1 MAIIYSYP
9 EATIESTD
17 FLLGTKIN
25 ESGHPTK
32 SFLVSDLITLAQP
45 DLSGLVPYI
54 GATGDVNL
62 GSHSIYTSGGAR
74 LYDDGTVEGTSF
86 QFVNGFYSYLNSTAS
101 ATRTWNLPNASG
113 TIALMSNLQ
122 ALDLQDVVD
131 VNNTTTTGVVIN
143 TATGVALTAS
153 TAQIGEN
160 AIEGTGGQYGAGVY
174 GTNPGSGT
182 GVSGYAPLGTGVAG
196 GGTVGVNGT
205 TSTGTAIYGNATTS
219 GVGVLAA
226 SASGIAI
233 NVLQGG
239 VSISG
244 GTGSV
249 GYQLKLSSDS
259 AAKPS
264 TNTWTIASDSRIKEN
279 INPYTKGLETIMA
292 INPITYDYN
301 GLAGFEPTKGNIGI
315 IAQDL
320 INVLPESIKTYHT
333 LLNENDEEQTE
344 LYTFDSHALTFVLI
358 NAIKELKAE
367 IEILK
372 AK

>member
-9 EATIESTD
+9 KATIQLVD
-17 FLLGTKIN
+17 YLIGTKKG
-25 ESGHPTK
+25 ESGNPTK
-32 SFLVSDLITLAQP
+32 SFLVSDFVTLVQNNITTF
-45 DLSGLVPYI
+45 VPYT
-54 GATGDVNL
+54 GATGNVNL
-62 GSHSIYTSGGAR
+62 GAHDIYTTGGAR
-74 LYDDGTVEGTSF
+74 LYDDGTIGGTSF
-86 QFVNGFYSYLNSTAS
+86 QFTPSNSSLQDVSTTS
-101 ATRTWNLPNASG
+101 RVWQLPDNDGA
-113 TIALMSNLQ
+113 IALVSDVQ
-122 ALDLQDVVD
+122 ALDLQSVVD
-131 VNNTTTTGVVIN
+131 VHNTCVTPIVITVASGTPL
-143 TATGVALTAS
+143 TATTNGVGA
-153 TAQIGEN
+153 N
-160 AIEGTGGQYGAGVY
+160 AISGTGGQYGAGVY
-174 GTNPGSGT
+174 GTNPISGT
-182 GVSGYAPLGTGVAG
+182 GVSGVAANGTGVSGNGA
-196 GGTVGVNGT
+196 VGVSGT
-205 TSTGTAIYGNATTS
+205 TSTGNAVYANATSS
-219 GVGVLAA
+219 GTGLIAGSV
-226 SASGIAI
+226 SGIAI

-279 INPYTKGLETIMA
+279 VNPYTKGLETIMA
-292 INPITYDYN
+292 IDPITYDYN

-320 INVLPESIKTYHT
+320 LEVLPESIKTYHT

-367 IEILK
+367 IETLK